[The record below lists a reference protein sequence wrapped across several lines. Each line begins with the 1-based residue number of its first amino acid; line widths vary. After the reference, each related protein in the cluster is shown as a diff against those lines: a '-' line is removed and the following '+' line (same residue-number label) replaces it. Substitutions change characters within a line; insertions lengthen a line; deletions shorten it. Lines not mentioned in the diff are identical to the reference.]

1 MNNGVK
7 LRGGKKF
14 VHFWIVEQINLLED
28 WSLTS
33 NLIDFIE
40 NSNLAIKKII
50 EDFDLVSLILQ
61 FDNSVGADI
70 AGTTGDE
77 NFHVNSFLVILN
89 YIIPVL
95 G

>member
-1 MNNGVK
+1 LQSDNG
-7 LRGGKKF
+7 G
-14 VHFWIVEQINLLED
+14 
-28 WSLTS
+28 
-33 NLIDFIE
+33 
-40 NSNLAIKKII
+40 
-50 EDFDLVSLILQ
+50 
-61 FDNSVGADI
+61 GADI